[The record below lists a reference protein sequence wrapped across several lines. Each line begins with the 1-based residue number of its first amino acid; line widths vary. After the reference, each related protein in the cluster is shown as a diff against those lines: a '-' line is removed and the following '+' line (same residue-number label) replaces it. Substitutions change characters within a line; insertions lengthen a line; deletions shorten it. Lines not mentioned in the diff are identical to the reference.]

1 MFYNCEIMVKI
12 LLVDDNQ
19 DFLDILKQGL
29 SKHEV
34 FLSVNGLEGLETYKK
49 VLPDVVVMDIK
60 MPVMDGIKATKE
72 ILKFNPNAVIIGGTA
87 YAELQKDM
95 FDAGAKFVLIKPFSI
110 ESIEQ
115 IIEKYILKKR
125 PKTGYYE

>member
-1 MFYNCEIMVKI
+1 MYYSGHMVKI

-29 SKHEV
+29 SSHQV
-34 FLSVNGLEGLETYKK
+34 LLANDGLEGLEKYKK
-49 VLPDVVVMDIK
+49 ELPDVVIMDIK

-72 ILKFNPNAVIIGGTA
+72 IIKLNPNAIVIGGTA
-87 YAELQKDM
+87 YTELQKDM

-110 ESIEQ
+110 DSIEK
-115 IIEKYILKKR
+115 IIEKYVLKKR
-125 PKTGYYE
+125 PKTGYYK

>member
-1 MFYNCEIMVKI
+1 MYYSGHMVKI

-29 SKHEV
+29 SSHQV
-34 FLSVNGLEGLETYKK
+34 LLANDGLEGLEKYKK
-49 VLPDVVVMDIK
+49 ESPDVVIMDIK

-72 ILKFNPNAVIIGGTA
+72 IIKFNPNAIVIGGTA
-87 YAELQKDM
+87 YTELQKDM

-110 ESIEQ
+110 DSIEK
-115 IIEKYILKKR
+115 IIEKYVLKKR
-125 PKTGYYE
+125 PKTGYYK